1 MFAWLSLLRR
11 DHALPDDP
19 SRPVRVDFVGRVLS
33 PNTCTSPITSFQA
46 SLIELVLVDAET
58 IRETS
63 GATILGPPREV
74 ERFTPLGG
82 CRFGSGLVVAD
93 GQGRELYI
101 ESPTAPRVVPLSARP
116 LTLDSPVPPELAGAA
131 RLSQHMLSYRETRFC
146 EGDRVRVIAT
156 VTRARI
162 APQAGLM
169 RAFASGGYREASA
182 PVLVP
187 VDGERL
193 ELRELL

>member
-1 MFAWLSLLRR
+1 MFAWLELLRR
-11 DHALPDDP
+11 EHALPDAS
-19 SRPVRVDFVGRVLS
+19 SRPVRVDFVGKILS
-33 PNTCTSPITSFQA
+33 PNTCTSPITRFQA
-46 SLIELVLVDAET
+46 ALIDLALVDWET
-58 IRETS
+58 IQVGGSTLMGPRDVET
-63 GATILGPPREV
+63 
-74 ERFTPLGG
+74 FTLLGG

-93 GQGRELYI
+93 AQGRELYI
-101 ESPTAPRVVPLSARP
+101 ESPNAPRVFPLSTRP
-116 LTLDSPVPPELAGAA
+116 LTLDTPVPPELAGAA
-131 RLSQHMLSYRETRFC
+131 RLSQHLLSYRETRFC

-169 RAFASGGYREASA
+169 RAFASGGYRDASG

>member
-1 MFAWLSLLRR
+1 MFAWLHLLRR
-11 DHALPDDP
+11 DHALPDDTT
-19 SRPVRVDFVGRVLS
+19 RPVRVDFVGEVLS
-33 PNTCTSPITSFQA
+33 PNTCTSPITLFQA
-46 SLIELVLVDAET
+46 ALIDLALMDWET
-58 IRETS
+58 IQVGGNTLAGSRDVET
-63 GATILGPPREV
+63 
-74 ERFTPLGG
+74 FTLLGG
-82 CRFGSGLVVAD
+82 CRYGSGLVIAD
-93 GQGRELYI
+93 AQGRELYI
-101 ESPTAPRVVPLSARP
+101 ESPSTPRIMPLSSRP

-162 APQAGLM
+162 APQAGVM
-169 RAFASGGYREASA
+169 RAFASGGYRDASM

-187 VDGERL
+187 MDGERL

>member
-1 MFAWLSLLRR
+1 MFAWLKLLRR
-11 DHALPDDP
+11 DHALPDDTT
-19 SRPVRVDFVGRVLS
+19 RPARVDFVGKVLS
-33 PNTCTSPITSFQA
+33 PNTCTSPITQFRA
-46 SLIELVLVDAET
+46 ALIDLALMDWET
-58 IRETS
+58 IQVGGNTLMGSRDVET
-63 GATILGPPREV
+63 
-74 ERFTPLGG
+74 FTLLGG

-93 GQGRELYI
+93 DQGRELYI
-101 ESPTAPRVVPLSARP
+101 ESPGAPRVVPLSARP

-131 RLSQHMLSYRETRFC
+131 RLSQHLLSYRETRFC

-162 APQAGLM
+162 APQPGLM
-169 RAFASGGYREASA
+169 RAFASGGYRDASA

-193 ELRELL
+193 ELRELI